1 VWDYNDKQAY
11 MDIGEDVRG
20 PRLPAVFCVC
30 VFRPGLR
37 RHFEIAMVDAGA
49 PPSRPL
55 HSDAVMWELLR
66 ALSWV
71 LHAGAW
77 RGLDDV
83 WDVVGCRKG
92 ALHSSSPLTHS
103 ITLPSHPHS
112 LTLTA
117 GGAQVRFRVAALRF
131 PDEPTQASAQ
141 ALDDPLGDGGA
152 EDAPPPLGSAD
163 NPFAPMVIE
172 VSRAAQRSR
181 VWFTRSKQSTDLG
194 GVSSCAGSHQ

>member
-1 VWDYNDKQAY
+1 MWCGSNAKEKLWVWDYNDKQAY

-20 PRLPAVFCVC
+20 PRLPAVFCVY

-55 HSDAVMWELLR
+55 HSAAVMWELLR

-92 ALHSSSPLTHS
+92 ALLTQALLSPTQSLSPLTH
-103 ITLPSHPHS
+103 TH
-112 LTLTA
+112 
-117 GGAQVRFRVAALRF
+117 
-131 PDEPTQASAQ
+131 
-141 ALDDPLGDGGA
+141 
-152 EDAPPPLGSAD
+152 
-163 NPFAPMVIE
+163 
-172 VSRAAQRSR
+172 
-181 VWFTRSKQSTDLG
+181 
-194 GVSSCAGSHQ
+194 